1 VTAAPAPF
9 AVHLDVFEGPFDLLL
24 SLIGKHKLDIT
35 EVALSQVTDE
45 FLAHTKALG
54 RDGDLEQVTSF
65 LLVAATLLDLKA
77 ARLLPQAEV
86 ENEED
91 LALLEA
97 RDLLF
102 ARLMQYR
109 AFKQMA
115 TVLQDRFERQQRRYP
130 RAVGL
135 DGRYAALLPEVLI
148 TLTPQGLADLAARAL
163 APRPE
168 PVLSL
173 AHVHAPA
180 VSVRE
185 QAAVI
190 VDRLRRVNSTTF
202 RALSGDAADT
212 LTTVARFLA
221 LLELFREGVIAFE
234 QASPLG
240 ELHVRWTGGETED
253 VEVSDEFDSTEFES
267 TESDAT
273 ELDDKALGA
282 TELDNTEL
290 DNPALGT
297 TELDAGGAGDV

>member
-1 VTAAPAPF
+1 MSAAPF

-24 SLIGKHKLDIT
+24 SLIGRHKLDIT
-35 EVALSQVTDE
+35 EIALSQVTDE

-54 RDGDLEQVTSF
+54 RDGELEQVTSF
-65 LLVAATLLDLKA
+65 LLVAATLLDLKTS
-77 ARLLPQAEV
+77 RLLPQGEV

-109 AFKQMA
+109 AFKEMA
-115 TVLQDRFERQQRRYP
+115 AVLQSRFETQQRRYP

-135 DGRYAALLPEVLI
+135 EPRFAALLPELLFTVS
-148 TLTPQGLADLAARAL
+148 PQGLAGLAAKAL

-173 AHVHAPA
+173 SHVHAPA

-190 VDRLRRVNSTTF
+190 VDRLRRVSSTTF
-202 RALSGDAADT
+202 RALTGDAPDT
-212 LTTVARFLA
+212 FTTVARFLA
-221 LLELFREGVIAFE
+221 LLELFREGVVAFE
-234 QASPLG
+234 QASPLS
-240 ELHVRWTGGETED
+240 ELHVRWTGGDTAEI
-253 VEVSDEFDSTEFES
+253 EVSDAFDSTDPGG
-267 TESDAT
+267 TDPDAQ
-273 ELDDKALGA
+273 EDPDD
-282 TELDNTEL
+282 
-290 DNPALGT
+290 
-297 TELDAGGAGDV
+297 

>member
-1 VTAAPAPF
+1 MTAAPAPF

-173 AHVHAPA
+173 AHVHAPT

-253 VEVSDEFDSTEFES
+253 VEVSDEFDSTEFDS

-273 ELDDKALGA
+273 ELAEKALGA
-282 TELDNTEL
+282 TELDDPEL

>member
-1 VTAAPAPF
+1 VSAAPF

-24 SLIGKHKLDIT
+24 SLIGRHKLDIT
-35 EVALSQVTDE
+35 EIALSQVTDE

-54 RDGDLEQVTSF
+54 RDGELEQVTSF
-65 LLVAATLLDLKA
+65 LLVAATLLDLKTS
-77 ARLLPQAEV
+77 RLLPQGEV

-109 AFKQMA
+109 AFKEMA
-115 TVLQDRFERQQRRYP
+115 AVLQSRFETQQRRYP

-135 DGRYAALLPEVLI
+135 EPRFAALLPELLFTVS
-148 TLTPQGLADLAARAL
+148 PQGLAGLAAKAL

-173 AHVHAPA
+173 SHVHAPA

-190 VDRLRRVNSTTF
+190 VDRLRRVSSTTF
-202 RALSGDAADT
+202 RALTGDAPDT

-221 LLELFREGVIAFE
+221 LLELFREGVVAFE
-234 QASPLG
+234 QASPLS
-240 ELHVRWTGGETED
+240 ELHVRWTGGDTAEI
-253 VEVSDEFDSTEFES
+253 EVSDAFDSTDPGG
-267 TESDAT
+267 TDPDAQ
-273 ELDDKALGA
+273 EDPDD
-282 TELDNTEL
+282 
-290 DNPALGT
+290 
-297 TELDAGGAGDV
+297 

>member
-1 VTAAPAPF
+1 MSHAESSAVPPAGPASPAPF

-24 SLIGKHKLDIT
+24 GLIGKHKLDIT
-35 EVALSQVTDE
+35 EIALSQVTDE

-54 RDGDLEQVTSF
+54 QEGDLEQVTQF

-77 ARLLPQAEV
+77 ARLLPKAEV
-86 ENEED
+86 EDEDD

-109 AFKQMA
+109 AFKAMA
-115 TVLQDRFERQQRRYP
+115 AVLQARFETQQRRYP

-135 DGRYAALLPEVLI
+135 DGRFAALLPEVLI
-148 TLTPQGLADLAARAL
+148 TLSPQGLAELAAWAL
-163 APRPE
+163 TPRPE
-168 PVLSL
+168 PVMSL

-190 VDRLRRVNSTTF
+190 VDRLRRSGSSTF
-202 RALSGDAADT
+202 RALTGDAPDT

-221 LLELFREGVIAFE
+221 LLELFREGVLAFE
-234 QASPLG
+234 QATPMG
-240 ELHVRWTGGETED
+240 ELHVRWTGGETEE
-253 VEVSDEFDSTEFES
+253 VEVSDEFDADPGPDAVPEPEGA
-267 TESDAT
+267 SD
-273 ELDDKALGA
+273 
-282 TELDNTEL
+282 
-290 DNPALGT
+290 
-297 TELDAGGAGDV
+297 V